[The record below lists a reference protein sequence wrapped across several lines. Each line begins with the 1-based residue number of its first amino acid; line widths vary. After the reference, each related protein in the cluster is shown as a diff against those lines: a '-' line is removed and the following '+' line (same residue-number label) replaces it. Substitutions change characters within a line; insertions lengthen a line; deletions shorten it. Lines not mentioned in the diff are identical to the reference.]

1 MRSISYKNAFQLETQ
16 TEDAFERLYAL
27 DPELTEWT
35 LMQEAGFGYAVAE
48 GCLELAENTDPAHL
62 PNHLP
67 SHLNDYCRLV
77 REAAKN
83 GPTLGKIMATYLT
96 PVFRHGKNGFLEHFL
111 HTVDI
116 MLTKGIYTLNRPL
129 EAMAAILD
137 AGDTAS
143 GDVYLNLLGQAFSH
157 ELSYNQ
163 SLHLSYNLPTAVLSF
178 APSKRLWQ
186 IEALRRVIKRD
197 FRLAEPFLEGM
208 EKGLH
213 LLSEAALHDFVS
225 SGLEKFQKNPGLGR
239 NFLSLDSRLG
249 IETYTEMLV
258 TVSLSQVRQQL
269 NRYLQAR
276 GTGLGV
282 RGQEAS
288 RKSPLEWGAG
298 GCFYGADIPPALL
311 QRGSETSHL
320 PRVRHSPCPPSKG
333 DFDVSASDLPSVFS
347 DGKFIYLPDEI
358 SLFESRT
365 ENVNLYKCLTKLESA
380 YYEFRTFDFDL
391 EKVIDSLADV
401 QKANLPP
408 SLQGRGTGG
417 VRFGD
422 AEQFFRVFPMPSL
435 AADLFTIFEQGR
447 IRKMLN
453 RFYPGI
459 VRQAFPLLQNE
470 ARRIF
475 REEETLAPVFFL
487 YEATVL
493 GMSHDAELFSLSH
506 AVKEEIERI
515 AELFETMIEA
525 MPLVETAAELVFRV
539 YGDMENLIDKND
551 YKPLKTPFGWKFRHD
566 LFFSVFRDIEESA
579 ETIKKRLEAK
589 GIKAY
594 KSDIKKHLIE
604 KNGGISAEDIQKI
617 VQCRTQNSDGEAGQV
632 SISLESLR
640 EILGTAE
647 MPHLEIQMPDE
658 ANVFWHK
665 EWDCRLGDYLQ
676 DHVRVLDK
684 FINGVESDFYLSVL
698 NRRRGLV
705 KQIRHAFELLKPEGI
720 TLLRQWIEGDEFD
733 YRALLDFAIDKKA
746 GVTPSERLYI
756 KRLKQ
761 QRDVAVLL
769 LTDLSRST
777 ANLVPGTQSSV
788 LDIEKEAIV
797 LFCEA
802 LVVVGDA
809 FAVAGFSGTGRL
821 GADYFRIKDFDEEMS
836 DAVKARINAMSPQ
849 RSTRM
854 GAAIRHAAFR
864 LEKVPAKVRLLL
876 ILSDGFPN
884 DADYKREYA
893 IEDTRRAI
901 FEAQAKN
908 IHARAITVNLV
919 GDAKL
924 DELYGALHHN
934 VISDV
939 RELPDKLLRIY
950 SSLTR

>member
-1 MRSISYKNAFQLETQ
+1 MRSKPYKNAFRLETQ
-16 TEDAFERLYAL
+16 TEDVFERLYAL
-27 DPELTEWT
+27 NPELTEWT
-35 LMQEAGFGYAVAE
+35 LMQEANFAHAFAE
-48 GCLELAENTDPAHL
+48 GYLELAENTDS
-62 PNHLP
+62 N
-67 SHLNDYCRLV
+67 HLNDYCRLT
-77 REAAKN
+77 REAGEK
-83 GPTLGKIMATYLT
+83 GPTLGQIMATYLT
-96 PVFRHGKNGFLEHFL
+96 PVFRYGKNGFLEHFL

-116 MLTKGIYTLNRPL
+116 MLAKGVYTLNRPL

-137 AGDTAS
+137 DGDTAS

-157 ELSYNQ
+157 ELTYNQ

-178 APSKRLWQ
+178 VSSKRRWQ
-186 IEALRRVIKRD
+186 IESLRRVIERD

-225 SGLEKFQKNPGLGR
+225 LGLENFHKSQGLGR

-282 RGQEAS
+282 RGQGIATL
-288 RKSPLEWGAG
+288 P
-298 GCFYGADIPPALL
+298 
-311 QRGSETSHL
+311 TSHPE
-320 PRVRHSPCPPSKG
+320 PRTPN
-333 DFDVSASDLPSVFS
+333 LPSVFS

-358 SLFESRT
+358 SLFESRN
-365 ENVNLYKCLTKLESA
+365 ENVNLYKCLVKLESA
-380 YYEFRTFDFDL
+380 YYEFGAFDFDL
-391 EKVIDSLADV
+391 ERVIDSLAEAQPSDLSPLTPYPKPNVDLSPLTSHPEPDV
-401 QKANLPP
+401 E
-408 SLQGRGTGG
+408 R
-417 VRFGD
+417 
-422 AEQFFRVFPMPSL
+422 FFRLFPMPSL

-459 VRQAFPLLQNE
+459 VRQAFPLLQAE
-470 ARRIF
+470 VRRIF
-475 REEETLAPVFFL
+475 REEKTLAPIFL
-487 YEATVL
+487 LYLKAAL
-493 GMSHDAELFSLSH
+493 GMSHDAEFFPVSNTVLH
-506 AVKEEIERI
+506 EINNI

-525 MPLVETAAELVFRV
+525 NPAVETCAELVLRI
-539 YGDMENLIDKND
+539 YGDMENLIQKND
-551 YKPLKTPFGWKFRHD
+551 CKPLKTPFGWKCRHD
-566 LFFSVFRDIEESA
+566 LFFSAFRDVEQTA
-579 ETIKKRLEAK
+579 ETIKSRLEAK
-589 GIKAY
+589 GLKAY

-604 KNGGISAEDIQKI
+604 KNGRISAEDIQKI
-617 VQCRTQNSDGEAGQV
+617 VQCRMQQNRACEAGQI

-647 MPHLEIQMPDE
+647 MPCLEIQAPDE

-684 FINGVESDFYLSVL
+684 FINGVESDFYASVL
-698 NRRRGLV
+698 KRRRGLV

-733 YRALLDFAIDKKA
+733 YRALLDFAIDRKA
-746 GVTPSERLYI
+746 GITPSERLYI

-821 GADYFRIKDFDEEMS
+821 GADYFRIKDFDEEMGE
-836 DAVKARINAMSPQ
+836 AVKARINAMSPQ

-854 GAAIRHAAFR
+854 GAAVRHALFQ

-919 GDAKL
+919 EDAKL

-950 SSLTR
+950 SALTR

>member
-1 MRSISYKNAFQLETQ
+1 MRSTSYKNAFRLETQ
-16 TEDAFERLYAL
+16 AEDVFERLYAL

-77 REAAKN
+77 REAAEN

-96 PVFRHGKNGFLEHFL
+96 PVFRHGTNGFLEHFL

-186 IEALRRVIKRD
+186 TETLRRVIERD

-225 SGLEKFQKNPGLGR
+225 SGLEKFQKSPELCK

-276 GTGLGV
+276 GKGLV
-282 RGQEAS
+282 ARGQT
-288 RKSPLEWGAG
+288 SPNLEPLTPNP
-298 GCFYGADIPPALL
+298 I
-311 QRGSETSHL
+311 
-320 PRVRHSPCPPSKG
+320 
-333 DFDVSASDLPSVFS
+333 SVFS

-365 ENVNLYKCLTKLESA
+365 ENINLYKCLTKLESA
-380 YYEFRTFDFDL
+380 YYEFGTFDFDL
-391 EKVIDSLADV
+391 EKVIDSLAEK
-401 QKANLPP
+401 Q
-408 SLQGRGTGG
+408 T
-417 VRFGD
+417 VRESPDLSPLTPYPGSD
-422 AEQFFRVFPMPSL
+422 AEQFFRLFPMQSL

-493 GMSHDAELFSLSH
+493 GMSPDAELFSLSH
-506 AVKEEIERI
+506 AVKEQIERI
-515 AELFETMIEA
+515 AELFEMMLEA
-525 MPLVETAAELVFRV
+525 KPLVETAAELVFRV

-551 YKPLKTPFGWKFRHD
+551 YKPLKTPFGWNFRHD

-594 KSDIKKHLIE
+594 KSDIRKHLIE
-604 KNGGISAEDIQKI
+604 KNGRISAEDIQKI

-632 SISLESLR
+632 GISLESLR

-658 ANVFWHK
+658 SNVFWHK

-698 NRRRGLV
+698 TRQRGLV